1 MQELS
6 FELDFNQV
14 REPNQRGFVLS
25 GIPNKYWNG
34 ILKELYDPILRSYST
49 FLDWMTCC
57 KILKGYKYNIKT
69 SKS

>member
-14 REPNQRGFVLS
+14 REPNQRVFVLS

-34 ILKELYDPILRSYST
+34 VLKELFDP
-49 FLDWMTCC
+49 F
-57 KILKGYKYNIKT
+57 
-69 SKS
+69 